1 VHLDRVTKMLIP
13 KAKKIKNKKHLIF
26 VSNQRCCL
34 TTVSADWCNGNVQ
47 AHHLL
52 KPYSGKRGM
61 GMKASD
67 NNVVPL
73 CYGHHAELHDKNGDE
88 DSFWTTYNLSEDF
101 GREVAEYWWNL
112 SPYNEERFKK

>member
-1 VHLDRVTKMLIP
+1 
-13 KAKKIKNKKHLIF
+13 
-26 VSNQRCCL
+26 
-34 TTVSADWCNGNVQ
+34 
-47 AHHLL
+47 
-52 KPYSGKRGM
+52 M

-112 SPYNEERFKK
+112 SPYNEEIFNK